1 MADALRCV
9 VWRGVVWRG
18 VSRLPDFVQKGL
30 NMFHAL
36 ALVILRGISAVLQ
49 DSACNCN
56 QQLEEPNDA
65 KFRTWLTAYRVEKLP
80 DSWIAGKVEFHMIP
94 LPMVGTAEAAKVIKE
109 REHCYLRTLF
119 NGRAVLA
126 VLLA

>member
-1 MADALRCV
+1 
-9 VWRGVVWRG
+9 
-18 VSRLPDFVQKGL
+18 
-30 NMFHAL
+30 MFYAL
-36 ALVILRGISAVLQ
+36 ALVILRGISVLQ
-49 DSACNCN
+49 DLACNNCN
-56 QQLEEPNDA
+56 EQLEEPNDA
-65 KFRTWLTAYRVEKLP
+65 KFRTWLTAYRVKNP

-94 LPMVGTAEAAKVIKE
+94 LPMVGTPEPAKVIKE